1 MSLLRAVLIVPLLA
15 GSIGASSL
23 ASRTT
28 DDVVLAV
35 PGRSNQTPWA
45 ATLGETVAVAW
56 GASTSDGATDVFVA
70 VSRDGAMSFGEPVRV
85 NAIGGE
91 ARLGGELPPR
101 VALIDREGRD
111 PEIVVA
117 YGSKIG
123 ATAIKLARS
132 TDGGRTFREGLMLQ
146 APGAAGDRGWHA
158 LAIGASGDAHV
169 LWLDHRGLAAQKAQ
183 SHEHHEKAAIDGV
196 AMAQHSG
203 LYYRKV
209 GDPEGSPLHRDR
221 GVGDPSGLT
230 SRGDPLGLTSRGDPL
245 GSPEES
251 PERQLFTGVCYCCK
265 VAMATMPGGG
275 IAAAWRH
282 VYEGNIRD
290 IAFSISRDDGGTFSP
305 PARVS
310 ADGWQLAG
318 CPDDGPAMA
327 VDSDG
332 TVHVVWPTVVGGDT
346 PEGAIFYASSR
357 DGRTFTARQRVPTLG
372 SPRPMHPQIAVGA
385 DGRITVAWDEVVNG
399 VRQGALRELAF
410 DADGRAIF
418 GEVTRLSGPE
428 STSSYPVLM
437 PTSRGMLTAFVSG
450 KAGESVVRVVR

>member
-1 MSLLRAVLIVPLLA
+1 MSLLRAVMIVPLLA

-23 ASRTT
+23 ASRTA

-56 GASTSDGATDVFVA
+56 GASTSDGATDVFLS
-70 VSRDGAMSFGEPVRV
+70 VSRDGGMSFGEPARV

-101 VALIDREGRD
+101 VALIDRAGRD
-111 PEIVVA
+111 PDIVVA
-117 YGSKIG
+117 YGSKTD

-132 TDGGRTFREGLMLQ
+132 TDGGRTFTEGLALQ

-158 LAIGASGDAHV
+158 LAIGTSGDAHV

-203 LYYRKV
+203 LYYRRV
-209 GDPEGSPLHRDR
+209 GDGVGNPEGL
-221 GVGDPSGLT
+221 
-230 SRGDPLGLTSRGDPL
+230 
-245 GSPEES
+245 
-251 PERQLFTGVCYCCK
+251 PERELFTGVCYCCK

-290 IAFSISRDDGGTFSP
+290 IAFSISRDEGGTFSP

-357 DGRTFTARQRVPTLG
+357 DGRTFTARQRIPTLG
-372 SPRPMHPQIAVGA
+372 SPRPMHPQIAVA
-385 DGRITVAWDEVVNG
+385 ANGRIMVAWDEVVSG
-399 VRQGALRELAF
+399 VRHAATRPLTFDDAGQPAFGDAIRLAPPQ
-410 DADGRAIF
+410 A
-418 GEVTRLSGPE
+418 P
-428 STSSYPVLM
+428 SSYPVLVTT
-437 PTSRGMLTAFVSG
+437 PRGVLAVYVSG
-450 KAGESVVRVVR
+450 KPGESVIRTRSF